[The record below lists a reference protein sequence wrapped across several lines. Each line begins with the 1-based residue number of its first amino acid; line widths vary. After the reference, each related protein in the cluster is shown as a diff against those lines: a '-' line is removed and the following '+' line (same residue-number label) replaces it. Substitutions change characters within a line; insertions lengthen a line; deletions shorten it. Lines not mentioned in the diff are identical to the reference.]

1 MNTSDPLHAAAQ
13 TVLTHCLGLPSGAN
27 LVIFADETT
36 LSTALLLV
44 EQADALE
51 MQPLLAYFSTA
62 TQQRLGKQQLQ
73 PGLQQAVSEGD
84 AVLVCLSS
92 SPACF
97 EFRDSVREFAYNTGC
112 KVGHMPGI
120 NEATLLLADV
130 DYEELSRHC
139 ELLATA
145 LLQSNS
151 LTIKTTA
158 AAGGQHC
165 LTVPLDPGTL
175 LPITSDGVIQ
185 KGSWGNIPSGETFIA
200 PAPASGDGSI
210 VINGS
215 IRNYVMADGEE
226 LVFYFEQ
233 GELVRWEPEDSPA
246 ARHFVAEAVEP
257 ARAQG
262 DENWPLLGEV
272 GLGANPRVGQLTG
285 SMLLDEK
292 KYGTAH
298 IALGDNT
305 DMGGQVKSSIHYDMV
320 TLRPEVAVDGLVII
334 RDGRL
339 ILSLERLLE
348 GLTEAHPPAEWT
360 VNLPLSYT
368 AVRSGADAQSRLRRM
383 WDTDSGRVCSVV
395 VGHDEAARIAAE
407 VYDALKGQRQPT
419 NLATIR
425 DRLTTIRDDAALIA
439 AAFLLFKYGL
449 VKPGL
454 A

>member
-1 MNTSDPLHAAAQ
+1 MNTSDPLHAAAK

-27 LVIFADETT
+27 VVIFADETT

-44 EQADALE
+44 AQADALE

-62 TQQRLGKQQLQ
+62 TQQRLGEQQLQ
-73 PGLQQAVSEGD
+73 PGLQQAVDEGD

-97 EFRDSVREFAYNTGC
+97 DFRNSVREFAYNTGC

-151 LTIKTTA
+151 LTIRTTD

-175 LPITSDGVIQ
+175 LPITSDGIIQ
-185 KGSWGNIPSGETFIA
+185 RASWGNIPSGETFIA

-215 IRNYVMADGEE
+215 IRNYVMAEGEE

-233 GELVRWEPEDSPA
+233 GQLVRWEPEDSPA
-246 ARHFVAEAVEP
+246 ARHFVAEAVEC
-257 ARAQG
+257 ARAQN
-262 DENWPLLGEV
+262 DANWSQLGEV
-272 GLGANPRVGQLTG
+272 GLGANPRVKQLTG

-305 DMGGQVKSSIHYDMV
+305 DMGGQIKSNIHYDMV
-320 TLRPEVAVDGLVII
+320 TLRPEVAVDGRVII
-334 RDGRL
+334 RDGEL
-339 ILSLERLLE
+339 VLSPDGLLA
-348 GLTEAHPPAEWT
+348 GLTEVQPSADWT
-360 VNLPLSYT
+360 VELPLSYT
-368 AVRSGADAQSRLRRM
+368 VVLGRADDQGRLRRM
-383 WDTDSGRVCSVV
+383 WDADSGRVCSVM
-395 VGHDEAARIAAE
+395 VGNDEAARTANE
-407 VYDALKGQRQPT
+407 VYEALKHQRRPAT
-419 NLATIR
+419 LAMIR
-425 DRLTTIRDDAALIA
+425 DRLLTMRDDDALIA
-439 AAFLLFKYGL
+439 SAFLLFKYGL
-449 VKPGL
+449 VKPEIS
-454 A
+454 

>member
-62 TQQRLGKQQLQ
+62 TQQRLGKQPLQ

-97 EFRDSVREFAYNTGC
+97 DFRDSVREFAYNTAR

-120 NEATLLLADV
+120 DERTLLLADV
-130 DYEELSRHC
+130 NYEELIEHC

-145 LLQSNS
+145 LLQAES
-151 LTIKTTA
+151 LTIKTTD
-158 AAGGQHC
+158 AAGGQHR

-175 LPITSDGVIQ
+175 MPITSDGMIQ

-200 PAPASGDGSI
+200 PAPSSGDGSI

-215 IRNYVMADGEE
+215 IRNYVMAAGEE
-226 LVFYFEQ
+226 LVFYFERGQ
-233 GELVRWEPEDSPA
+233 LVRWEPVNSPA
-246 ARHFVAEAVEP
+246 ARHFMAEAVEP

-262 DENWPLLGEV
+262 DENWSLLGEV

-305 DMGGQVKSSIHYDMV
+305 DMGGQVKSNIHYDMV
-320 TLRPEVAVDGLVII
+320 TLCPEVAVDGRVII

-339 ILSLERLLE
+339 VLSSEGLLE
-348 GLTEAHPPAEWT
+348 DLTELPPPAEWT
-360 VNLPLSYT
+360 VDLPLSYT
-368 AVRSGADAQSRLRRM
+368 ALRSTTDEQGRLRRR

-395 VGHDEAARIAAE
+395 VGNDEAARKAAE
-407 VYDALKGQRQPT
+407 VYDALKAQRQPT
-419 NLATIR
+419 TLASIR

-449 VKPGL
+449 VKPGIT
-454 A
+454 